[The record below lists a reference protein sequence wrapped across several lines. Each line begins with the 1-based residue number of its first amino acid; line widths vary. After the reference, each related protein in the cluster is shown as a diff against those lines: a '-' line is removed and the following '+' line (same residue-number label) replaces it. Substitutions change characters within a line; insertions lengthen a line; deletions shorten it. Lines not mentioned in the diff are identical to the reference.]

1 MPIRGNGVGAAVHE
15 VAERARTLARLEA
28 ELATLELRR
37 KVTALGLGAALLV
50 VGAVVAFLAFG
61 FLLATLAAVLATF
74 LPTWL
79 SLLLVTSALALGA
92 AALIVAGLSFL
103 RRGVPPV
110 PEQAVEEA
118 RLTGE
123 ALRGDGRG

>member
-1 MPIRGNGVGAAVHE
+1 MPTRGNGVGAAVHE
-15 VAERARTLARLEA
+15 VAERARTLARLET
-28 ELATLELRR
+28 ELAVLELRR
-37 KVTALGLGAALLV
+37 KVTSLGVGAALLA
-50 VGAVVAFLAFG
+50 VGAVVALFAIG
-61 FLLATLAAVLATF
+61 FLLATVAAALATF

-79 SLLLVTSALALGA
+79 ALFLVASALVLGA
-92 AALIVAGLSFL
+92 ATLGVAGLSFL

-123 ALRGDGRG
+123 ALRGNGRA

>member
-1 MPIRGNGVGAAVHE
+1 MPTRGNGVGAAVHE
-15 VAERARTLARLEA
+15 VTERARTLVRLET
-28 ELATLELRR
+28 ELAALELRR
-37 KVTALGLGAALLV
+37 KVTSLGVGAVLLA
-50 VGAVVAFLAFG
+50 VGAVVALFAIG
-61 FLLATLAAVLATF
+61 FLLATVAAGLATF

-79 SLLLVTSALALGA
+79 ALLLVAAALVLGA
-92 AALIVAGLSFL
+92 AALGVAGLSFL

-123 ALRGDGRG
+123 ALRGNGRA